1 MQMSAGTGVPQ
12 KSFDNRHNIVDDRQF
27 PPVISFWKHITFAL
41 MNMKNYRWIV
51 AGLWTVITLTVF
63 YQFIGVCP
71 LWEAVLFAS
80 SFLAITWPVTTFL
93 SGNLLEKALRSN
105 RMGRFVVWF
114 FLFSFL
120 LAFLYACVNTLFV
133 WLERREVFPASVIF
147 SGLARPLY
155 VEFLGNILSG
165 FASNLIFCA
174 VRFFE
179 EHYRMAQQHARLQRA
194 HLEDELRF
202 LRSQINPHLMFNVLN
217 HIHILMKKDADRA
230 DELLVRYS
238 DVLRYQLYEANREA
252 VSLGKEV
259 DYLKDVVDVEKMRW
273 GDELKVNCSWSIED
287 GMVGISPMLLIPFV
301 ENAFKH
307 VSRLPSEVGYVNIA
321 LEQKGDT
328 LRLTVENSRTGEA
341 PRKKNASGL
350 GLENARK
357 RLEILYPDRHELV
370 VHKTDSVYKTTLTIT
385 L

>member
-1 MQMSAGTGVPQ
+1 
-12 KSFDNRHNIVDDRQF
+12 
-27 PPVISFWKHITFAL
+27 
-41 MNMKNYRWIV
+41 MKNYRWIV

-80 SFLAITWPVTTFL
+80 SFLAITYPVTTIL
-93 SGNLLEKALRSN
+93 SGNLLKKALNSN
-105 RMGRFVVWF
+105 RMGRFIVWF
-114 FLFSFL
+114 FLFSFF
-120 LAFLYACVNTLFV
+120 LAFIYACVNTMFV
-133 WLERREVFPASVIF
+133 WLERKEVFPASVIF

-238 DVLRYQLYEANREA
+238 DVLRYQLYEANRET
-252 VSLGKEV
+252 VSLAKEV

-273 GDELKVNCSWSIED
+273 GDELKVDCSWSIED
-287 GMVGISPMLLIPFV
+287 GTIEISPMLLIPFV

-307 VSRLPSEVGYVNIA
+307 VSRLPAEVGYVNIA
-321 LEQKGDT
+321 IEQAGNR
-328 LRLTVENSRTGEA
+328 LRLTVENSKTGEA

-357 RLEILYPDRHELV
+357 RLEILYPAGRHELLIK
-370 VHKTDSVYKTTLTIT
+370 KTDTIYKTTLTIM

>member
-1 MQMSAGTGVPQ
+1 
-12 KSFDNRHNIVDDRQF
+12 
-27 PPVISFWKHITFAL
+27 
-41 MNMKNYRWIV
+41 
-51 AGLWTVITLTVF
+51 
-63 YQFIGVCP
+63 
-71 LWEAVLFAS
+71 
-80 SFLAITWPVTTFL
+80 
-93 SGNLLEKALRSN
+93 
-105 RMGRFVVWF
+105 MGRFVVWF
-114 FLFSFL
+114 LLFSFG
-120 LAFLYACVNTLFV
+120 LAFLYACLNTLFV
-133 WLERREVFPASVIF
+133 WLERKEVFPASVIF

-230 DELLVRYS
+230 DDLLVRYS
-238 DVLRYQLYEANREA
+238 DVLRYQLYESNRETVA
-252 VSLGKEV
+252 LGKEV
-259 DYLKDVVDVEKMRW
+259 DYLKDVVAVEKMRW
-273 GDELKVNCSWSIED
+273 GDELKVDCSWNIED
-287 GMVGISPMLLIPFV
+287 GMVEISPMLLIPFV

-307 VSRLPSEVGYVNIA
+307 VSRLPSEVGYVNIV
-321 LEQKGDT
+321 LDQTGNT
-328 LRLTVENSRTGEA
+328 LRLTVENSKTGNA

-357 RLEILYPDRHELV
+357 RLEILYPGRHELV
-370 VHKTDSVYKTTLTIT
+370 IQKTDTIYKTTLTIT

>member
-1 MQMSAGTGVPQ
+1 
-12 KSFDNRHNIVDDRQF
+12 
-27 PPVISFWKHITFAL
+27 

-71 LWEAVLFAS
+71 FWEAALFAS
-80 SFLAITWPVTTFL
+80 SFLAITCPVTTFL
-93 SGNLLEKALRSN
+93 SGNLLKKALGSN

-114 FLFSFL
+114 LLFSFL
-120 LAFLYACVNTLFV
+120 LAFLYACVNNLFV
-133 WLERREVFPASVIF
+133 WLERKEVFPASVIF

-230 DELLVRYS
+230 DDLLVRYS
-238 DVLRYQLYEANREA
+238 DVLRYQLYESNRETVA
-252 VSLGKEV
+252 LGKEV
-259 DYLKDVVDVEKMRW
+259 DYLKDVVAVEKMRW
-273 GDELKVNCSWSIED
+273 GDELKVDCSWNIED
-287 GMVGISPMLLIPFV
+287 GMVEISPMLLIPFV

-307 VSRLPSEVGYVNIA
+307 VSRLPSEVGYVNIV
-321 LEQKGDT
+321 LDQTGNT
-328 LRLTVENSRTGEA
+328 LRLTVENSKTGNA

-357 RLEILYPDRHELV
+357 RLEILYPGRHELV
-370 VHKTDSVYKTTLTIT
+370 IQKTDTIYKTTLTIT

>member
-1 MQMSAGTGVPQ
+1 
-12 KSFDNRHNIVDDRQF
+12 
-27 PPVISFWKHITFAL
+27 
-41 MNMKNYRWIV
+41 MNMKSYRWIV

-63 YQFIGVCP
+63 YQFIGACP
-71 LWEAVLFAS
+71 LWEAVLFAL
-80 SFLAITWPVTTFL
+80 SFLAITCPVTTFL
-93 SGNLLEKALRSN
+93 SGSLLKKALRGN
-105 RMGRFVVWF
+105 MIGRFVVWF
-114 FLFSFL
+114 FLFSLF
-120 LAFLYACVNTLFV
+120 LAFLYACINTLFV
-133 WLERREVFPASVIF
+133 WLERRGVFPASVIF

-230 DELLVRYS
+230 DDLLVRYS
-238 DVLRYQLYEANREA
+238 DVLRYQLYEANRET
-252 VSLGKEV
+252 VSLAKEV

-273 GDELKVNCSWSIED
+273 GDELKVDCSWSIED
-287 GMVGISPMLLIPFV
+287 GTVEIGPMLLIPFV

-307 VSRLPSEVGYVNIA
+307 VSRLPSEVGYVAIA
-321 LEQKGDT
+321 LEQRGGT

-350 GLENARK
+350 GLANARK
-357 RLEILYPDRHELV
+357 RLEILYPGRHELLV
-370 VHKTDSVYKTTLTIT
+370 QKTDTVYKTTLTIT

>member
-1 MQMSAGTGVPQ
+1 M
-12 KSFDNRHNIVDDRQF
+12 KS
-27 PPVISFWKHITFAL
+27 
-41 MNMKNYRWIV
+41 YRWIV

-71 LWEAVLFAS
+71 LWEAVLFAA

-93 SGNLLEKALRSN
+93 SGNLLKKALRSN

-114 FLFSFL
+114 LLFSFL
-120 LAFLYACVNTLFV
+120 LAFLYACVNDLFV
-133 WLERREVFPASVIF
+133 RLERKEVFPASVIF

-179 EHYRMAQQHARLQRA
+179 EHYRMAREHARLQRA

-217 HIHILMKKDADRA
+217 HVHILMKKDADRA
-230 DELLVRYS
+230 DDLLVRYS
-238 DVLRYQLYEANREA
+238 DVLRYQLYEANRET
-252 VSLGKEV
+252 VSLAKEV
-259 DYLKDVVDVEKMRW
+259 DYLKDVVDVESVRW
-273 GDELKVNCSWSIED
+273 GAELKVDCSWRIED
-287 GMVGISPMLLIPFV
+287 GTAEISPMLLIPFV

-321 LEQKGDT
+321 LDQTGNT

-357 RLEILYPDRHELV
+357 RLEILYPGRHELLV
-370 VHKTDSVYKTTLTIT
+370 EKTDTIYKTTLTIT